1 MPVNALP
8 EDSRLRLTYKIGE
21 EMDGTP
27 ILRTR
32 TYNRLKPEASDSIV
46 YQFAI
51 IIADLQK
58 FSLYGVSRVNE
69 VKLEEV

>member
-1 MPVNALP
+1 MPVTAMP

-27 ILRTR
+27 VLRSR
-32 TYNRLKPEASDSIV
+32 TYNRLKPEASDNAI
-46 YQFAI
+46 YQFAT
-51 IIADLQK
+51 IIAGLQK